1 MRLFGSFVA
10 VLSALV
16 SAAAA
21 APSVLCI
28 GETLFDGLPSAIYL
42 GGAPLNVACHLAQAG
57 VRARYL
63 SAVGHDRLG
72 TEAVRRLQAQGVD
85 TDLIVQVREAE
96 TGFVTVELDRSGDAS
111 YTFVTPAAWDFIPT
125 AGAAA
130 AAKSADALVFG
141 SLGMRAEG
149 SRAAIRA
156 AAAAASFAVCDINL
170 RPPFVEAAVVADAAR
185 SADLLKLNDE
195 ELVPLASML
204 LETTEAGPS
213 RELAAAALAA
223 AQAAERAAAAP
234 NTAPSTD
241 GEVGGDEATR
251 AVARAAASIGA
262 ALRRAS
268 SVVVTRGAR
277 GAVLWQS
284 TKLTRSGDEQ
294 STKLT
299 RSGDEDG
306 RKGGGEYA
314 GRAYGCDGFVAPNTT
329 PNTPGGGQADT
340 VGAGDA
346 FLAALLAAMLREGAV
361 PSASAALEAGCRLG
375 AYVAGEDP

>member
-1 MRLFGSFVA
+1 LP
-10 VLSALV
+10 
-16 SAAAA
+16 
-21 APSVLCI
+21 PS
-28 GETLFDGLPSAIYL
+28 
-42 GGAPLNVACHLAQAG
+42 
-57 VRARYL
+57 
-63 SAVGHDRLG
+63 
-72 TEAVRRLQAQGVD
+72 
-85 TDLIVQVREAE
+85 
-96 TGFVTVELDRSGDAS
+96 
-111 YTFVTPAAWDFIPT
+111 
-125 AGAAA
+125 
-130 AAKSADALVFG
+130 
-141 SLGMRAEG
+141 
-149 SRAAIRA
+149 
-156 AAAAASFAVCDINL
+156 
-170 RPPFVEAAVVADAAR
+170 
-185 SADLLKLNDE
+185 
-195 ELVPLASML
+195 
-204 LETTEAGPS
+204 AGPS

-299 RSGDEDG
+299 RSGDEQSTKLTRSDEQSTKLTRSGDEDG
-306 RKGGGEYA
+306 RKGDGGRA
-314 GRAYGCDGFVAPNTT
+314 GRAYGCDGFVA

>member
-1 MRLFGSFVA
+1 LFGSFVA

-170 RPPFVEAAVVADAAR
+170 RQPFVEAAVVADAAR

-299 RSGDEDG
+299 RSGGEDG
-306 RKGGGEYA
+306 RKGDGEYA
-314 GRAYGCDGFVAPNTT
+314 GRAFGCEGFVA

>member
-1 MRLFGSFVA
+1 
-10 VLSALV
+10 
-16 SAAAA
+16 
-21 APSVLCI
+21 VLCI

-170 RPPFVEAAVVADAAR
+170 RPPFIEAAVVADAAR

-204 LETTEAGPS
+204 LETTEAGPN

-299 RSGDEDG
+299 RSGGEDG

-314 GRAYGCDGFVAPNTT
+314 GRAYGCDGFVA

-375 AYVAGEDP
+375 AYVAGEGP

>member
-1 MRLFGSFVA
+1 MFIGGLVVA
-10 VLSALV
+10 ALT
-16 SAAAA
+16 AAAA

-72 TEAVRRLQAQGVD
+72 HEAVRRLQAQGVG

-125 AGAAA
+125 TGAAA

-149 SRAAIRA
+149 SRAAIQA
-156 AAAAASFAVCDINL
+156 AAAAASFVVCDINL
-170 RPPFVEAAVVADAAR
+170 RPPFIDAAVVADAAR

-204 LETTEAGPS
+204 FETTGAGPS
-213 RELAAAALAA
+213 RQLAAAALAA
-223 AQAAERAAAAP
+223 ALAAERAANVP
-234 NTAPSTD
+234 NTSPMTD
-241 GEVGGDEATR
+241 GEDGGGEATR

-262 ALRRAS
+262 ALGRAS

-284 TKLTRSGDEQ
+284 TKSTKSTSSGDE
-294 STKLT
+294 
-299 RSGDEDG
+299 GG
-306 RKGGGEYA
+306 RKEVGGYA
-314 GRAYGCDGFVAPNTT
+314 GRAYGCDGFVAPN
-329 PNTPGGGQADT
+329 PPGGGQADT

-346 FLAALLAAMLREGAV
+346 FLAALLAAMLRGGAV
-361 PSASAALEAGCRLG
+361 TSASAALEAACRLG
-375 AYVAGEDP
+375 AFVAGEDPC

>member
-1 MRLFGSFVA
+1 LP
-10 VLSALV
+10 
-16 SAAAA
+16 
-21 APSVLCI
+21 PS
-28 GETLFDGLPSAIYL
+28 S
-42 GGAPLNVACHLAQAG
+42 
-57 VRARYL
+57 
-63 SAVGHDRLG
+63 
-72 TEAVRRLQAQGVD
+72 
-85 TDLIVQVREAE
+85 
-96 TGFVTVELDRSGDAS
+96 
-111 YTFVTPAAWDFIPT
+111 
-125 AGAAA
+125 
-130 AAKSADALVFG
+130 
-141 SLGMRAEG
+141 
-149 SRAAIRA
+149 
-156 AAAAASFAVCDINL
+156 
-170 RPPFVEAAVVADAAR
+170 
-185 SADLLKLNDE
+185 
-195 ELVPLASML
+195 
-204 LETTEAGPS
+204 GPS

-299 RSGDEDG
+299 RSGGEDG

-314 GRAYGCDGFVAPNTT
+314 GRAYGCDGFVA

>member
-1 MRLFGSFVA
+1 MFIGGLVVA
-10 VLSALV
+10 ALT
-16 SAAAA
+16 AAAA

-72 TEAVRRLQAQGVD
+72 TEAVRRLQAQGVG

-125 AGAAA
+125 TGAAA

-149 SRAAIRA
+149 SRAAIQA

-170 RPPFVEAAVVADAAR
+170 RPPFIDAAVVADAAR

-204 LETTEAGPS
+204 FETTGAGPS
-213 RELAAAALAA
+213 RQLATAALAAALAA
-223 AQAAERAAAAP
+223 ERAANVP
-234 NTAPSTD
+234 NTSPMTD
-241 GEVGGDEATR
+241 GEDGGSEATR

-262 ALRRAS
+262 ALGRAS

-284 TKLTRSGDEQ
+284 TKSTKSTSSGDE
-294 STKLT
+294 
-299 RSGDEDG
+299 GG
-306 RKGGGEYA
+306 RKDVGGYA
-314 GRAYGCDGFVAPNTT
+314 GRAYGCDGFVAPN
-329 PNTPGGGQADT
+329 PPGGGQADT

-346 FLAALLAAMLREGAV
+346 FLAALLAAMLRGGAV
-361 PSASAALEAGCRLG
+361 TSASAALEAACRLG
-375 AYVAGEDP
+375 AFVAGEDP

>member
-1 MRLFGSFVA
+1 LP
-10 VLSALV
+10 
-16 SAAAA
+16 
-21 APSVLCI
+21 PS
-28 GETLFDGLPSAIYL
+28 S
-42 GGAPLNVACHLAQAG
+42 
-57 VRARYL
+57 
-63 SAVGHDRLG
+63 
-72 TEAVRRLQAQGVD
+72 
-85 TDLIVQVREAE
+85 
-96 TGFVTVELDRSGDAS
+96 
-111 YTFVTPAAWDFIPT
+111 
-125 AGAAA
+125 
-130 AAKSADALVFG
+130 
-141 SLGMRAEG
+141 
-149 SRAAIRA
+149 
-156 AAAAASFAVCDINL
+156 
-170 RPPFVEAAVVADAAR
+170 
-185 SADLLKLNDE
+185 
-195 ELVPLASML
+195 
-204 LETTEAGPS
+204 GPS

-234 NTAPSTD
+234 STAPSTD

-284 TKLTRSGDEQ
+284 TKLTRSGDE
-294 STKLT
+294 
-299 RSGDEDG
+299 DG

-314 GRAYGCDGFVAPNTT
+314 GRAYGCDGFVA

>member
-1 MRLFGSFVA
+1 MFIGGLVTA
-10 VLSALV
+10 ALSAV
-16 SAAAA
+16 AA

-72 TEAVRRLQAQGVD
+72 TEAVRRLQAQGVG

-125 AGAAA
+125 TGAAA

-149 SRAAIRA
+149 SRAAIQA

-170 RPPFVEAAVVADAAR
+170 RPPFIDAAVVADAAR

-204 LETTEAGPS
+204 FETTGAGPS
-213 RELAAAALAA
+213 RQLAAAALAA
-223 AQAAERAAAAP
+223 ALEHARAEGELAQGMAAP
-234 NTAPSTD
+234 DLAGLLLD
-241 GEVGGDEATR
+241 AIEGRCYLD
-251 AVARAAASIGA
+251 
-262 ALRRAS
+262 AL
-268 SVVVTRGAR
+268 AR
-277 GAVLWQS
+277 GQTPTMRTGGPLP
-284 TKLTRSGDEQ
+284 KLFE
-294 STKLT
+294 
-299 RSGDEDG
+299 
-306 RKGGGEYA
+306 
-314 GRAYGCDGFVAPNTT
+314 
-329 PNTPGGGQADT
+329 
-340 VGAGDA
+340 
-346 FLAALLAAMLREGAV
+346 ALLAPAV
-361 PSASAALEAGCRLG
+361 KGRTPKRA
-375 AYVAGEDP
+375 

>member
-1 MRLFGSFVA
+1 MP
-10 VLSALV
+10 
-16 SAAAA
+16 
-21 APSVLCI
+21 PS
-28 GETLFDGLPSAIYL
+28 
-42 GGAPLNVACHLAQAG
+42 
-57 VRARYL
+57 
-63 SAVGHDRLG
+63 
-72 TEAVRRLQAQGVD
+72 
-85 TDLIVQVREAE
+85 
-96 TGFVTVELDRSGDAS
+96 
-111 YTFVTPAAWDFIPT
+111 
-125 AGAAA
+125 
-130 AAKSADALVFG
+130 
-141 SLGMRAEG
+141 
-149 SRAAIRA
+149 
-156 AAAAASFAVCDINL
+156 
-170 RPPFVEAAVVADAAR
+170 
-185 SADLLKLNDE
+185 
-195 ELVPLASML
+195 
-204 LETTEAGPS
+204 AGPS

-306 RKGGGEYA
+306 RKGGGGRA
-314 GRAYGCDGFVAPNTT
+314 GRAYGCDGFVTPNTT

>member
-1 MRLFGSFVA
+1 LP
-10 VLSALV
+10 
-16 SAAAA
+16 
-21 APSVLCI
+21 PS
-28 GETLFDGLPSAIYL
+28 
-42 GGAPLNVACHLAQAG
+42 
-57 VRARYL
+57 
-63 SAVGHDRLG
+63 
-72 TEAVRRLQAQGVD
+72 
-85 TDLIVQVREAE
+85 
-96 TGFVTVELDRSGDAS
+96 
-111 YTFVTPAAWDFIPT
+111 
-125 AGAAA
+125 
-130 AAKSADALVFG
+130 
-141 SLGMRAEG
+141 
-149 SRAAIRA
+149 
-156 AAAAASFAVCDINL
+156 
-170 RPPFVEAAVVADAAR
+170 
-185 SADLLKLNDE
+185 
-195 ELVPLASML
+195 
-204 LETTEAGPS
+204 AGPS

-299 RSGDEDG
+299 RSGDEQSTKLTRSGDEDG
-306 RKGGGEYA
+306 RKGDGGRA
-314 GRAYGCDGFVAPNTT
+314 GRAYGCDGFVA

>member
-1 MRLFGSFVA
+1 MRLFGSIVA
-10 VLSALV
+10 VISALV

-213 RELAAAALAA
+213 REL
-223 AQAAERAAAAP
+223 
-234 NTAPSTD
+234 
-241 GEVGGDEATR
+241 
-251 AVARAAASIGA
+251 
-262 ALRRAS
+262 
-268 SVVVTRGAR
+268 
-277 GAVLWQS
+277 
-284 TKLTRSGDEQ
+284 
-294 STKLT
+294 
-299 RSGDEDG
+299 
-306 RKGGGEYA
+306 
-314 GRAYGCDGFVAPNTT
+314 
-329 PNTPGGGQADT
+329 
-340 VGAGDA
+340 
-346 FLAALLAAMLREGAV
+346 
-361 PSASAALEAGCRLG
+361 
-375 AYVAGEDP
+375 

>member
-1 MRLFGSFVA
+1 MFIGGLVTA
-10 VLSALV
+10 ALSAV
-16 SAAAA
+16 AA

-72 TEAVRRLQAQGVD
+72 TEAVRRLQAQGVG

-125 AGAAA
+125 TGAAA

-149 SRAAIRA
+149 SRAAIQA
-156 AAAAASFAVCDINL
+156 AAAAASFVVCDINL
-170 RPPFVEAAVVADAAR
+170 RPPFIDAAVVADAAR

-204 LETTEAGPS
+204 FETTGAGPS
-213 RELAAAALAA
+213 RQLAAAALAA
-223 AQAAERAAAAP
+223 ALAAERAANVP
-234 NTAPSTD
+234 NTSPMTD
-241 GEVGGDEATR
+241 GEDGGGEATR

-262 ALRRAS
+262 ALGRAS

-284 TKLTRSGDEQ
+284 AKSTSSGDE
-294 STKLT
+294 
-299 RSGDEDG
+299 GG
-306 RKGGGEYA
+306 RKDVGGYA
-314 GRAYGCDGFVAPNTT
+314 GRAYGCDGFVAPN
-329 PNTPGGGQADT
+329 PPGGGQADT

-346 FLAALLAAMLREGAV
+346 FLAALLAAMLRGGAV
-361 PSASAALEAGCRLG
+361 TSASAALEAACRLG
-375 AYVAGEDP
+375 AFVAGEDP

>member
-1 MRLFGSFVA
+1 MFIGGLVTA
-10 VLSALV
+10 ALSAV
-16 SAAAA
+16 AA

-72 TEAVRRLQAQGVD
+72 TEAVRRLQAQGVG

-125 AGAAA
+125 TGAAA

-149 SRAAIRA
+149 SRAAIQA
-156 AAAAASFAVCDINL
+156 AAAAASFVVCDINL
-170 RPPFVEAAVVADAAR
+170 RPPFIDAAVVADAAR

-204 LETTEAGPS
+204 FETTGAGPS
-213 RELAAAALAA
+213 RQLATAALAAALAA
-223 AQAAERAAAAP
+223 ERAANVP
-234 NTAPSTD
+234 NTAPITD
-241 GEVGGDEATR
+241 GEDGGGEATRAVANVPNTAPMTDGEDGGGEATR

-262 ALRRAS
+262 ALGRAS

-284 TKLTRSGDEQ
+284 TKSTSSGDE
-294 STKLT
+294 
-299 RSGDEDG
+299 GG
-306 RKGGGEYA
+306 RKDVGGYA
-314 GRAYGCDGFVAPNTT
+314 SRAYGCDGFVAPN
-329 PNTPGGGQADT
+329 PPGGGQADT

-346 FLAALLAAMLREGAV
+346 FLAALLAAMLRGA
-361 PSASAALEAGCRLG
+361 P
-375 AYVAGEDP
+375 

>member
-1 MRLFGSFVA
+1 MFIGGLVVA
-10 VLSALV
+10 ALTAV
-16 SAAAA
+16 AA

-72 TEAVRRLQAQGVD
+72 TEAVRRLQAQGVG

-125 AGAAA
+125 TGAAA

-149 SRAAIRA
+149 SRAAIQA
-156 AAAAASFAVCDINL
+156 AAAAASFVVCDINL
-170 RPPFVEAAVVADAAR
+170 RPPFIDAAVVADAAR

-204 LETTEAGPS
+204 FETTGAGPS
-213 RELAAAALAA
+213 RQLAAAALAA
-223 AQAAERAAAAP
+223 ALAAERAANVP
-234 NTAPSTD
+234 NTSPMTD
-241 GEVGGDEATR
+241 GEDGGGEATR

-262 ALRRAS
+262 ALGRAS

-284 TKLTRSGDEQ
+284 TKSTKSTSSGDE
-294 STKLT
+294 
-299 RSGDEDG
+299 GG
-306 RKGGGEYA
+306 RKDVGGYA
-314 GRAYGCDGFVAPNTT
+314 GRAYGCDGFVAPN
-329 PNTPGGGQADT
+329 PPGGGQADT

-346 FLAALLAAMLREGAV
+346 FLAALLAAMLRGGAV
-361 PSASAALEAGCRLG
+361 TSASAALEAACRLG
-375 AYVAGEDP
+375 AFVAGEDP